1 MKARTIIVA
10 VVLGLAAGM
19 ARPRHRSRCA
29 SRMRLAAIACAV
41 AGVQRCCRATAA
53 GEAHATSHTA
63 ADERG
68 SACRS
73 RVARVTEKL
82 MSTPFDELAATL
94 ARLSPQELEQFEA
107 MVVRMRE
114 LRRHAGVPNG
124 MSVQQAIDMGI
135 ICAEELEQA
144 RWGAGEGRL
153 RSQGD
158 RAD

>member
-19 ARPRHRSRCA
+19 ARPRTVRAVRAACA
-29 SRMRLAAIACAV
+29 SRRLLALSLAFSDAA
-41 AGVQRCCRATAA
+41 VQQPPAR
-53 GEAHATSHTA
+53 HT
-63 ADERG
+63 RRLTRRPMSGG
-68 SACRS
+68 SAGRS

-135 ICAEELEQA
+135 ISAEELEQA
-144 RWGAGEGRL
+144 RWGTGEGRL
-153 RSQGD
+153 RTQGD